1 VRDAHAHTVP
11 YADTHTDIN
20 SHSNSNSDCNAER
33 VTDAYSVTHCYAQ
46 SDTQAA
52 PDPAYPS
59 HTALIEIVI
68 GDQRLVIRLD
78 TKAVRHG
85 KRAAGFSEH

>member
-1 VRDAHAHTVP
+1 VRTASVRDAHADGHTANYAHAHTVT

-20 SHSNSNSDCNAER
+20 SHSNSDCNAER

-52 PDPAYPS
+52 PDPAYPP
-59 HTALIEIVI
+59 HTALKEIVI
-68 GDQRLVIRLD
+68 GDR
-78 TKAVRHG
+78 
-85 KRAAGFSEH
+85 